1 MWCFWQTLV
10 FAQAPKASH
19 VALQSN
25 FVDNLRG
32 FRSQNKLKKVHI
44 GGIWRGPAPGWLKT
58 TGGLEK
64 RWKLMVMQEKY
75 KQLKWD
81 VVEVCLAIGNGTS
94 AFQSFSAFMRLLCTS
109 LLDSWMRIRSRW
121 VLWETECERMP
132 GWVMPMCVFW
142 FRHVAWVT
150 QVSSRNLVL

>member
-44 GGIWRGPAPGWLKT
+44 GGIWRGTAPGWLKT
-58 TGGLEK
+58 AGGLEK
-64 RWKLMVMQEKY
+64 KWKLMVIQETH
-75 KQLKWD
+75 KQLKWY
-81 VVEVCLAIGNGTS
+81 VVEISNGLVVVLVSNHFLPSPGCLAHHCWTVEWGSDQGGFCGRPNVDDWMS
-94 AFQSFSAFMRLLCTS
+94 NAHVFFW
-109 LLDSWMRIRSRW
+109 LDTWH
-121 VLWETECERMP
+121 E
-132 GWVMPMCVFW
+132 
-142 FRHVAWVT
+142 
-150 QVSSRNLVL
+150 